1 MPFTPLSARPQ
12 KVATPDEK
20 VPEVPPAAIEP
31 PPEIV
36 AEAVP
41 ELTEVTTLPLESST
55 LTTGCWARAAPLFSV
70 AEGSVVMTSW
80 VAVPALMVKLVEV
93 PEVRPVLVAERV

>member
-1 MPFTPLSARPQ
+1 MPFTPLSARPE

-36 AEAVP
+36 ARRCP
-41 ELTEVTTLPLESST
+41 S
-55 LTTGCWARAAPLFSV
+55 
-70 AEGSVVMTSW
+70 
-80 VAVPALMVKLVEV
+80 
-93 PEVRPVLVAERV
+93 